1 MGKYGSLMTYQNI
14 KLKTLNCSFTIGKKV
29 IPPSWNLI
37 KSNKFIGIDITLDLK
52 DTIPVSSHVSIFSV
66 GVGTFKN
73 LRILCPIRYQM
84 KKPEFLEART
94 LSHVSCEKYCHQDQ
108 YSPKHGEAV
117 LYENTDYTY
126 IYIDMVGEPSIF
138 NTTDPTCFSCPVG
151 AQCDHTVTSLPE
163 FWGYKSESGYITMI
177 RCPDGY
183 CCTDNETCHGIDSC
197 AKGRAGILCGS
208 CELNLTESMLSQSCI
223 SSENYSDSLTIAMY
237 ILCGMCYDL
246 TLDTIHN
253 VMPQIYL
260 IQQN

>member
-1 MGKYGSLMTYQNI
+1 
-14 KLKTLNCSFTIGKKV
+14 
-29 IPPSWNLI
+29 
-37 KSNKFIGIDITLDLK
+37 
-52 DTIPVSSHVSIFSV
+52 
-66 GVGTFKN
+66 
-73 LRILCPIRYQM
+73 M

-94 LSHVSCEKYCHQDQ
+94 LSHVSREKYCHQDQ

-117 LYENTDYTY
+117 LYENTEYTY
-126 IYIDMVGEPSIF
+126 IYTDMVGEPSLF

-151 AQCDHTVTSLPE
+151 AQCDHTATSLPE
-163 FWGYKSESGYITMI
+163 YWGYKSESGYITMI

-223 SSENYSDSLTIAMY
+223 SSENCSDSLTIAMY

-246 TLDTIHN
+246 TLLVANKVKQTLVKFAKVIKTLFQKLKSTKNSAKSPNSQHISN
-253 VMPQIYL
+253 FGKQSKRLSHVQSISSEFL
-260 IQQN
+260 GTIQQKISKKNGLKKVA